1 MPINQI
7 DRPELSNGTSKR
19 AFCHLFWG
27 LGCAAILTAGLLWSI
42 RSVTSE
48 DSIKP
53 TTADAFRSATDGP
66 RGNARNNTQAT
77 TQLHDLVRDSW
88 GSAAGGDRFPP
99 PYVEWPRARIEGAVA
114 KEYLLKTLIRLDEAF
129 GKVPSY
135 TATFRKEERLKGR
148 LVPEQAF
155 FLKVRQA
162 PFAVYMKATAP
173 ASGKEVI
180 FAKGYFGDKVVAHSA
195 GLSRLLMPKLLLP
208 PEHPLIRSESRHP
221 ITNAGIGNLIKN
233 LIGYRQRDLVELDA
247 ETTLDRWTAPDGR
260 DWLRSVHIHHDRTA
274 DRPFPRVEVLYHPE
288 TRLPLRFTAF
298 DWADSPAGNSD
309 SQILGERYSY
319 DDLTL
324 NAPLSSLDFDPA
336 NPAYHFHRF

>member
-1 MPINQI
+1 MPIHQI

-19 AFCHLFWG
+19 AFRRLFWG
-27 LGCAAILTAGLLWSI
+27 LGCAVILTAGLLWTI
-42 RSVTSE
+42 RSITLD
-48 DSIKP
+48 DSTRS
-53 TTADAFRSATDGP
+53 TTPAALRSADDTH
-66 RGNARNNTQAT
+66 AAT
-77 TQLHDLVRDSW
+77 HPHDLVTDARDST
-88 GSAAGGDRFPP
+88 AGDDLFPP
-99 PYVEWPRARIEGAVA
+99 PYVEWPQTRIEGAAA
-114 KEYLLKTLIRLDEAF
+114 KRYLLKTLIRLDEAF
-129 GKVPSY
+129 GKVPGY
-135 TATFRKEERLKGR
+135 TATFRKEERLKGK

-155 FLKVRQA
+155 FIKVRQA
-162 PFAVYMKATAP
+162 PFAVYMKAVAP

-180 FAKGYFGDKVVAHSA
+180 FAKGSFGDKVVAHSA
-195 GLSRLLMPKLLLP
+195 GLSRLLMPKILLP

-233 LIGYRQRDLVELDA
+233 LIGYRQRDLVEPDA

-260 DWLRSVHIHHDRTA
+260 DWLRSIHIHHDHTA

-298 DWADSPAGNSD
+298 DWPDSATGGSE
-309 SQILGERYSY
+309 SQILGERYRY

-324 NAPLSSLDFDPA
+324 NAPLSAVDFDPA